1 MSRTAESRPYS
12 VIASGFVPLH
22 ADYRNGATL
31 DGAEGRHGLTQ
42 ATAVAAA
49 CAASMPYGECDRRAW
64 DYGSA
69 EVRGNVLRA
78 CAAIVANRCSISCAS
93 WWLRWAAK

>member
-31 DGAEGRHGLTQ
+31 DGAEGRHG
-42 ATAVAAA
+42 
-49 CAASMPYGECDRRAW
+49 
-64 DYGSA
+64 
-69 EVRGNVLRA
+69 
-78 CAAIVANRCSISCAS
+78 
-93 WWLRWAAK
+93 